1 MRIRNLFLIVSLA
14 ASIIFAQDYPK
25 ALFYEANAIPADSG
39 YKVFF
44 SYRIPYKTIVFVKKD
59 SFYQGVFSV
68 NLEIR
73 DADDKIISRQSRT
86 DTIAVDKYDE
96 TNSATDNKQGFL
108 TFSLPPGNYKIL
120 PNIEMSNTNI
130 STNLEPLNLKLE
142 NEDSVKVFSPI
153 VVEVNGISCTNKI
166 GFWLSNYSGSI
177 PFSTKQSSLL
187 VPVTDPDL
195 DSIRIDFLQNDSTL
209 IVSRTVTTKI
219 KDAFSLN
226 ECG

>member
-73 DADDKIISRQSRT
+73 DADDKAGQIQLRLINMMKLTAKPITSR
-86 DTIAVDKYDE
+86 
-96 TNSATDNKQGFL
+96 
-108 TFSLPPGNYKIL
+108 
-120 PNIEMSNTNI
+120 
-130 STNLEPLNLKLE
+130 
-142 NEDSVKVFSPI
+142 
-153 VVEVNGISCTNKI
+153 
-166 GFWLSNYSGSI
+166 
-177 PFSTKQSSLL
+177 
-187 VPVTDPDL
+187 
-195 DSIRIDFLQNDSTL
+195 
-209 IVSRTVTTKI
+209 
-219 KDAFSLN
+219 AF
-226 ECG
+226 